1 MENKK
6 TTELL
11 DLLQTLIDKDG
22 NLLEGYEEAFEELK
36 KREPFFQ
43 IFDDGW
49 EDSLPWLTNKIEE
62 LEAEIKKLKRH
73 KHDIKSGD
81 VLIRI

>member
-11 DLLQTLIDKDG
+11 DLLKTLIDKDG
-22 NLLEGYEEAFEELK
+22 NLLDGWNEAYEELK
-36 KREPFFQ
+36 TREPFNT
-43 IFDDGW
+43 I
-49 EDSLPWLTNKIEE
+49 LTNEFSDGESLEEKVEE

-73 KHDIKSGD
+73 KHDDKTGD